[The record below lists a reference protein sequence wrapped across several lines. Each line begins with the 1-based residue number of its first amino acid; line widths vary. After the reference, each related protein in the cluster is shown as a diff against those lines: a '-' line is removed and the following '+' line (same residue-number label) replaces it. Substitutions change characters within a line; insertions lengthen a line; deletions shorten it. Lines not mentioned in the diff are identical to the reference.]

1 MNKKLF
7 LRNLYF
13 GFLSWLIPFAISF
26 FCYNSKGELQMPY
39 SHFKTLMIVSG
50 VLSGCILLVLYFK
63 KLNNDYFLQ
72 SIMVGLTWFIIN
84 ILFDA
89 IILIPMMKVNFGE
102 YFLSIGLGYISIPII
117 SISIGYLMQ
126 RKY

>member
-1 MNKKLF
+1 
-7 LRNLYF
+7 
-13 GFLSWLIPFAISF
+13 
-26 FCYNSKGELQMPY
+26 
-39 SHFKTLMIVSG
+39 MIVSG

-72 SIMVGLTWFIIN
+72 SILVGLTWFVIN

-89 IILIPMMKVNFGE
+89 IILIPMMKVSFGE

>member
-13 GFLSWLIPFAISF
+13 GFLSWLIPFVISF
-26 FCYNSKGELQMPY
+26 FCYNSKGELQIPY

-72 SIMVGLTWFIIN
+72 SILVGLTWFVIN

-89 IILIPMMKVNFGE
+89 IILIPMMKVSFGE
-102 YFLSIGLGYISIPII
+102 YFISIGLGYTSIPII

>member
-26 FCYNSKGELQMPY
+26 FFYNSKGELQIPY

-72 SIMVGLTWFIIN
+72 SILVGLTWFVIN

-89 IILIPMMKVNFGE
+89 IILIPMMKVSFGE